1 MRGAFCISLKL
12 RKRGGIIGLS
22 FVLRLFFF
30 FLQGIS
36 LRWRSSE
43 SGWARDTTHEK
54 GKRLYQHLPGVF
66 VFRGDI
72 SCIMMDDWSSVF
84 LFSIFHYG
92 SAFGSEKEREIL
104 GNLLFCFSCLWWLAR
119 KNGL

>member
-30 FLQGIS
+30 FFLQSIS
-36 LRWRSSE
+36 LRWRGSSE
-43 SGWARDTTHEK
+43 SGGARDTTHEK

-92 SAFGSEKEREIL
+92 SAFGSEKEKEKFWVIY
-104 GNLLFCFSCLWWLAR
+104 CFVFRVS
-119 KNGL
+119 GG